1 MSATLD
7 NIQIEDLLYVEYD
20 LNFAQKV
27 SLSFLLFGDQHS
39 HATYILQKLLAL
51 VRSPAADQRNSDILR
66 LYAQS
71 NPAGWRCHLVEA
83 LCIINARQVLRKL
96 GFDWEQL
103 RLQYLPQILEISL
116 HIHPLL
122 KALYF
127 ICEQLTIAQSGR
139 LVLDINEKLSAINRS
154 QGDEPL
160 RFYDFAYLEIF
171 LLDWL
176 TRRHL
181 RLGDIQTIGSDVQL
195 LIDYFKFNDLHSLAT
210 LLIQTYNTNAKAP
223 VNKVKCESDAQEV
236 ATLPPQPTTTTTK
249 VEAATSS
256 PNLQLVSNNSNGVYS
271 QQQQQQLQQQL
282 RAGALQVQRDN
293 AGILL
298 IINQH
303 SFHQDVSDD
312 LRPLL
317 PDVKLWRREG
327 TDVDKERLSEV
338 FSALGYRVEAHN
350 NVDHLAMLE
359 LIRTACSRSM
369 LRDSLIV
376 CILSHGFE
384 GAVYGCDSIPVR
396 IDDIKNV
403 LCADENLYDKPKF
416 LIIQAC
422 QQNGKNCQT
431 RNVNATTRSPSQH
444 ANMVVA
450 MSTVPGFVALR
461 HSVNGSWFI
470 QTLCDAVEQHAASE
484 HVLDIFTR
492 TIGEVSQKRGD
503 KNQEMLPSVTSTLQQ
518 KVYLPA
524 I

>member
-1 MSATLD
+1 MCTLD
-7 NIQIEDLLYVEYD
+7 NIQIEDLPYVEHD

-27 SLSFLLFGDQHS
+27 SLCFLLFGDQHA

-51 VRSPAADQRNSDILR
+51 ARSPPAEQLNSDLLR
-66 LYAQS
+66 LYAQT
-71 NPAGWRCHLVEA
+71 NPSRWRCHLVEA
-83 LCIINARQVLRKL
+83 LCIINARQVLRKM
-96 GFDWEQL
+96 GMNWEQL
-103 RLQYLPQILEISL
+103 RLQYLPQIQEISL
-116 HIHPLL
+116 HVHPLL

-139 LVLDINEKLSAINRS
+139 LVLDINEKLNSTES
-154 QGDEPL
+154 L

-195 LIDYFKFNDLHSLAT
+195 LIEYFKFNDLQSLAT
-210 LLIQTYNTNAKAP
+210 LLIQTYNCNAKAQ
-223 VNKVKCESDAQEV
+223 VNKSECESDAQQVETVTVAKLPKTSTSV
-236 ATLPPQPTTTTTK
+236 ATDISSANLP
-249 VEAATSS
+249 
-256 PNLQLVSNNSNGVYS
+256 LVNSNGVDYTQQQK
-271 QQQQQQLQQQL
+271 QQQQ
-282 RAGALQVQRDN
+282 RSDALQVQREN

-303 SFHQDVSDD
+303 SFHQNVSED
-312 LRPLL
+312 LHAFL
-317 PDVKLWRREG
+317 PAQKLSKRDG
-327 TDVDKERLSEV
+327 TDVDRQRLSDV
-338 FSALGYRVEAHN
+338 FSALGYSVESHD
-350 NVDHLAMLE
+350 NVDHLAMLDI
-359 LIRTACSRSM
+359 IRFACARSM

-384 GAVYGCDSIPVR
+384 GAVYGCDSIPVSI
-396 IDDIKNV
+396 IDIQNV
-403 LCADENLYDKPKF
+403 LCADEHLYDKPKL

-422 QQNGKNCQT
+422 QQNEKNNQT
-431 RNVNATTRSPSQH
+431 RNVNATTKSPSQH

-470 QTLCDAVEQHAASE
+470 QTLCETVKELAASE
-484 HVLDIFTR
+484 HVLDILTR
-492 TIGEVSQKRGD
+492 TIGKVSQKRGD
-503 KNQEMLPSVTSTLQQ
+503 KDHQIMLPLLSSTLQQ
-518 KVYLPA
+518 KVYFPA